1 MTEVHICTYRVQAL
15 DRDPACGGDGSETSQ
30 TKMKA
35 PKCFLASTQATN
47 SLPPNEGMI
56 LGITVRDGTDRQTD
70 D

>member
-1 MTEVHICTYRVQAL
+1 MTEVHARTYRVQAL

-35 PKCFLASTQATN
+35 PKCFLASTI
-47 SLPPNEGMI
+47 SLPPYEGMI
-56 LGITVRDGTDRQTD
+56 LGITLRDGKDRQTD